1 MISAILNAYL
11 RRIERGEITL
21 EEVPKSIQSEVEQLL
36 ENSSLQN

>member
-1 MISAILNAYL
+1 MINAILNAYL

-36 ENSSLQN
+36 KNSSLQN

>member
-11 RRIERGEITL
+11 RRIERGEITI
-21 EEVPKSIQSEVEQLL
+21 EDVPKSIKPEVEQLL